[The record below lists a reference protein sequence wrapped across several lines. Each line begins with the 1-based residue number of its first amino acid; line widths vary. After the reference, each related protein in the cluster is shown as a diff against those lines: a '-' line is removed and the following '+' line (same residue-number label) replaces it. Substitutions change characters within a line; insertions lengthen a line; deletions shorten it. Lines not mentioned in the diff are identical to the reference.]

1 MAPEDRRIAL
11 IEATL
16 PLLRTYGPDVTTR
29 QIAEA
34 AGVAEGTIFRVFPN
48 KDALIDAAMASA
60 FDPTP
65 FFAGLSGIDTDL
77 PLRERL
83 VAMTEMFQK
92 RLQGIITL
100 MLAMRMARPPIKN
113 QVGPDG
119 KPPQEAIEQN
129 QRILAAVVGLL
140 KPDEDQFRV
149 PLDEVAHMIRLLIFA
164 GSHPMIADGKLLTA
178 EQITDVILDGVRRHP
193 RDQNSE
199 DENSGD

>member
-16 PLLRTYGPDVTTR
+16 PLLRVHGPDVTTR

-48 KDALIDAAMASA
+48 KDALVEAAMASA

-83 VAMTEMFQK
+83 IALTEMFQE
-92 RLQGIITL
+92 RLRGIITL
-100 MLAMRMARPPIKN
+100 MLAMRMTRPPIKDRLS
-113 QVGPDG
+113 PDG
-119 KPPQEAIEQN
+119 KPPQEAVEQN
-129 QRILAAVVGLL
+129 QRILEAVVGLL
-140 KPDEDQFRV
+140 KPDEDEFRL
-149 PLDEVAHMIRLLIFA
+149 PLDEVAHMMRLLIFS

-178 EQITDVILDGVRRHP
+178 DQITDVILDGVRKHP
-193 RDQNSE
+193 HHQTSN
-199 DENSGD
+199 ENDSGD

>member
-16 PLLRTYGPDVTTR
+16 PLLRTHGPDVTTR

-48 KDALIDAAMASA
+48 KDALVEAAMASA

-77 PLRERL
+77 PLRQRL

-100 MLAMRMARPPIKN
+100 MLAMRMSRPPIKN
-113 QVGPDG
+113 QVGPG
-119 KPPQEAIEQN
+119 GTPPQEAIEQN

-140 KPDEDQFRV
+140 KPDEDQFRL
-149 PLDEVAHMIRLLIFA
+149 PLDEVAHMMRLLIFA

-178 EQITDVILDGVRRHP
+178 EQITDVILDGVRRHTQ
-193 RDQNSE
+193 DQKSE
-199 DENSGD
+199 HENSGE

>member
-16 PLLRTYGPDVTTR
+16 PLLRVHGQDVTTR

-48 KDALIDAAMASA
+48 KDALIDAAMQSA

-65 FFAGLSGIDTDL
+65 FFAGLAGIDTDL
-77 PLRERL
+77 PLRDRL
-83 VAMTEMFQK
+83 IAMTEMFQK
-92 RLQGIITL
+92 RLSGIITL
-100 MLAMRMARPPIKN
+100 MMAMRMARPPMKDRAMA
-113 QVGPDG
+113 DG
-119 KPPQEAIEQN
+119 NPRREAIEQN
-129 QRILAAVVGLL
+129 ERILVAVVGLL

-149 PLDEVAHMIRLLIFA
+149 PLEEVAHLMRLLIFS

-178 EQITDVILDGVRRHP
+178 EQITDVILDGVRIHP
-193 RDQNSE
+193 GDK
-199 DENSGD
+199 NSGDSGD